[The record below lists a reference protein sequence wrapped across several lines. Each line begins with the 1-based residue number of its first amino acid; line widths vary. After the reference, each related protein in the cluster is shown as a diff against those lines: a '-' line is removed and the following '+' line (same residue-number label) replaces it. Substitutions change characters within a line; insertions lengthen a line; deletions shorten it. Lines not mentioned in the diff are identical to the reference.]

1 MSAISECEPECISP
15 MPIALGTLC
24 ASGELG
30 FDLFLPGEK
39 PGQMV
44 LYRQRS
50 HPMEQ
55 ADFERLLERGVRT
68 LYISGVD
75 ADEYREHLRDSIISN
90 ETLSPVY
97 RYQALREAARDV
109 LSDALA
115 RRDCGAAVTVA
126 KDLSREMV
134 RTVCESKLI
143 VSELLKAM
151 SHDYSSFTHAVNTAT
166 YCLLLAKKWG
176 ISDEEELLE
185 IGQGALLHD
194 IGMQN
199 VPRHVLNKT
208 DKLGARERQ
217 IVRQHTTEGFLELCR
232 RDDLTFGQL
241 MMVYGHHERC
251 DGLGYPIGLVRSE
264 IHPYAR
270 LCAIADAYTALM
282 ANRPHRLASR
292 KGNVLEYMDRQAG
305 RAFDEEMTLCWI
317 ATIANKK

>member
-1 MSAISECEPECISP
+1 

-24 ASGELG
+24 ASSGLA
-30 FDLFLPGEK
+30 FDLFMPGEQ

-44 LYRQRS
+44 LYRQRN
-50 HPMEQ
+50 HPFDQ
-55 ADFERLLERGVRT
+55 ADLDRLLERGVHT
-68 LYISGVD
+68 LYISGHD
-75 ADEYREHLRDSIISN
+75 AEEYRGYLRDNIIAN
-90 ETLSPVY
+90 EALSPVY
-97 RYQALREAARDV
+97 RYRALREAARVV

-115 RRDCGAAVTVA
+115 NGDFGRAVSVT

-134 RTVCESKLI
+134 RTVCESTLI
-143 VSELLKAM
+143 VSELLKTM
-151 SHDYSSFTHAVNTAT
+151 SHDYSSFTHAVNSAT
-166 YCLLLAKKWG
+166 YCLLLAKRWG
-176 ISDEEELLE
+176 VSDEKELLE

-199 VPRHVLNKT
+199 VPRQILAKPG
-208 DKLGARERQ
+208 KLTARERQ
-217 IVRQHTTEGFLELCR
+217 IVRQHTTSGFLALCQ

-270 LCAIADAYTALM
+270 LCAVADTYTALT

-292 KGNVLEYMDRQAG
+292 KANVQEYLDRQAG
-305 RAFDEEMTLCWI
+305 RAFDEEMVLCWI
-317 ATIANKK
+317 STVGNK

>member
-1 MSAISECEPECISP
+1 

-24 ASGELG
+24 ASGVLA

-50 HPMEQ
+50 HPLDQE
-55 ADFERLLERGVRT
+55 DFQRLLERGVRT
-68 LYISGVD
+68 LFISGAD

-90 ETLSPVY
+90 EALSPVY
-97 RYQALREAARDV
+97 RYQALREAARAV

-115 RRDCGAAVTVA
+115 RHDCGTAVNVA
-126 KDLSREMV
+126 RDLSREMV

-151 SHDYSSFTHAVNTAT
+151 SHDYSSFAHAVNTAT

-176 ISDEEELLE
+176 VSDGEELLQ
-185 IGQGALLHD
+185 IGQEALLHD

-208 DKLGARERQ
+208 EKLAASDRQ
-217 IVRQHTTEGFLELCR
+217 LVRQHTTEGFLELCH

-251 DGLGYPIGLVRSE
+251 DGLGYPAGLVRSE

-270 LCAIADAYTALM
+270 LCAIADAYTALT

-292 KGNVLEYMDRQAG
+292 KANVLEYLDRQAG

-317 ATIANKK
+317 ATVANKI